1 MHHSTTAAEIFNK
14 HASLYQEKYM
24 DVNGYAE
31 SLDLFLQLLS
41 NTEGEI
47 LDVACGPGNIT
58 QYVLNKRPGLQILGI
73 DLAPNMLELARKN
86 NPTAKF
92 TEMDCR
98 NISQLKQRFDGIIL
112 GFCLPYLNKDEAIQL
127 VNDATA
133 LLNPKGILYLSTMED
148 DYEKSRM
155 QTSSQGDQLFMYF
168 HQADYLVAAME
179 AKNLEPV
186 YLKRLAQPGAETA
199 APPDL
204 VIVAKLVDSAR
215 PAFI

>member
-1 MHHSTTAAEIFNK
+1 MHHSTNAAEIFNK

-24 DVNGYAE
+24 DVHRYAE
-31 SLDLFLQLLS
+31 SLDQFCQLLA
-41 NTEGEI
+41 NTEGEL

-58 QYVLNKRPGLQILGI
+58 QYLLNQRPGLQILGI

-98 NISQLKQRFDGIIL
+98 HISQLNQRFDGIIL

-127 VNDATA
+127 VHDATA
-133 LLNPKGILYLSTMED
+133 MLNPKGILYLSTMED

-168 HQADYLVAAME
+168 HQADYLVAAIE
-179 AKNLEPV
+179 AKNLELV
-186 YLKRLAQPGAETA
+186 YLKRLAQPGAEAT

-204 VIVAKLVDSAR
+204 VIVAKLVDRA
-215 PAFI
+215 